1 MTGRWRRLQRDE
13 EAGFTLVELLVSIV
27 LISIIGTVVF
37 ASILATQRATESS
50 RQVNDLNEEARL
62 VLNRMSRE
70 LREAQR
76 ITSVTNPMGPGY
88 SATSDTSVTFEVDFN
103 GNGIIEPSAAD
114 PERLTYFY
122 DVSAQQLQ
130 LQAAGAALPVLAA
143 NVASFQVNF
152 TSRKYVYDGTTTAS
166 GGTCGSVTGPK
177 DGVVTWQEVDG
188 NSARLYGNCNAT
200 LDTEL
205 TVIDSIFVDLRV
217 LYGAKQQH
225 YQTQVD
231 LRNANV

>member
-1 MTGRWRRLQRDE
+1 MSRAVSRTRRRGDQ
-13 EAGFTLVELLVSIV
+13 GFTLVELLVSIV
-27 LISIIGTVVF
+27 LISIIGSVVF
-37 ASILATQRATESS
+37 ASIMASQRVAESS

-76 ITSVTNPMGPGY
+76 ITAVTNALGPGH
-88 SATSDTSVTFEVDFN
+88 SATADTSITFEVDFN
-103 GNGIIEPSAAD
+103 GNGTIEPAAAD

-122 DVSAQQLQ
+122 DASARQLQ
-130 LQAAGAALPVLAA
+130 LQAAGSALPVLAA
-143 NVASFQVNF
+143 NVASFEVNF
-152 TSRKYVYDGTTTAS
+152 TSRKYVYDGTTTATAGVCGTVS
-166 GGTCGSVTGPK
+166 GTK

-188 NSARLYGNCNAT
+188 NAAMLYGNCNGV

-205 TVIDSIFVDLRV
+205 SVIDSVFLDLRV
-217 LYGAKQQH
+217 LFGAKQQH

-231 LRNANV
+231 LRNANG

>member
-1 MTGRWRRLQRDE
+1 MMAPFRRVRQDDSGL
-13 EAGFTLVELLVSIV
+13 TLVELLVSIV
-27 LISIIGTVVF
+27 LVALIGSIVF
-37 ASILATQRATESS
+37 ASVLATQRAAESS
-50 RQVNDLNEEARL
+50 RQTNDLNEEARL

-76 ITSVTNPMGPGY
+76 ITAVINPMGPGY

-103 GNGIIEPSAAD
+103 GNGIIEPTAAD
-114 PERLTYFY
+114 PEELTYYY

-152 TSRKYVYDGTTTAS
+152 TSRKYIYDGTTN
-166 GGTCGSVTGPK
+166 GSVGVCGTVTGTK
-177 DGVVTWQEVDG
+177 DGVVDWQEVDG
-188 NSARLYGNCNAT
+188 NAAMLYGNCNAT

-205 TVIDSIFVDLRV
+205 TVVDSVFINLRV
-217 LYGAKQQH
+217 LYGAKQQQ

-231 LRNANV
+231 LRNASA